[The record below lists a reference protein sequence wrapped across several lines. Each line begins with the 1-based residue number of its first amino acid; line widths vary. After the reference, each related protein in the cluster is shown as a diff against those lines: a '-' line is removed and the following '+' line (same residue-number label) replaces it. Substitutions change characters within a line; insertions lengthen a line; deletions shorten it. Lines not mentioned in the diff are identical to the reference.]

1 MDFFIINVYSLKD
14 LHFIPTRSNTSW
26 YTTDVDQKIA
36 TFSCAPMMQG
46 RRQSRLFAIMLAN
59 KVMSIQRWFITYIFG
74 YLAYQTTLQRASWIF
89 PFQCTIPN
97 SVSHQA
103 IAQVTYHVFRNV
115 WLWYLTQLLLYIL
128 KYTTQTYSI
137 LECQGS
143 TMSYAL
149 MNTRK

>member
-1 MDFFIINVYSLKD
+1 MSTSLQDPSLFFYKKHTSWVYNRC
-14 LHFIPTRSNTSW
+14 RSNNSNH
-26 YTTDVDQKIA
+26 
-36 TFSCAPMMQG
+36 QG
-46 RRQSRLFAIMLAN
+46 VCSDDAREKAKSSIMLAN